1 MRQGMY
7 YTTILH
13 IWYKDYFILYLLYF
27 YIEKLFISVRGNQ
40 LLLQMNLN
48 RCRDFSHLSRFFWE
62 LSNFVI
68 NEWFVVGILRVS
80 PSLSLC
86 LPAVFQF
93 FPRPEKREAYEKMC
107 SRKFDIFFIYV
118 LPFRGKNYEK
128 TLREKRK
135 NNARQAGQGLREDG
149 GTFKENCHGWTNEPS
164 QRSHKF
170 VSKSCETLN
179 WTRRRGERVG

>member
-107 SRKFDIFFIYV
+107 SRKFDIFFIYA

-135 NNARQAGQGLREDG
+135 NNARQAAGPEGGVGEHLRKTVTVELTSQVKGRTNLSRKVARRLIGRG
-149 GTFKENCHGWTNEPS
+149 GGGNG
-164 QRSHKF
+164 
-170 VSKSCETLN
+170 
-179 WTRRRGERVG
+179 